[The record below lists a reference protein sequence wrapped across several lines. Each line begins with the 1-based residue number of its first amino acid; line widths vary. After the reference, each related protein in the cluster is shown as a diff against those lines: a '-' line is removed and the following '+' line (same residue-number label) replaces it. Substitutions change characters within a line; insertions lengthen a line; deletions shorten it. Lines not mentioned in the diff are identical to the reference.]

1 MDELDY
7 AANKLEELNMNAR
20 KNQGFTL
27 IELMIT
33 IAIVGILA
41 AIAIPSY
48 INYTNR
54 ARFAEVV
61 QAATGMKN
69 SVAACATSTG
79 TAGAA
84 ITTCANGNN
93 GVPAAIANAAG
104 TANTASVAVSAAGA
118 ITATGQAPAPTDTY
132 ILTPTY
138 QANGTITWAVTG
150 TCRANGNC

>member
-1 MDELDY
+1 MKTQ
-7 AANKLEELNMNAR
+7 NTK
-20 KNQGFTL
+20 GFTL

-61 QAATGMKN
+61 QAASGMKN
-69 SVAACATSTG
+69 AVATCVTSNLA
-79 TAGAA
+79 AGAA
-84 ITTCANGNN
+84 ITGCGNGTN
-93 GVPAAIANAAG
+93 GVPATVTNAAG
-104 TANTASVAVSAAGA
+104 TANTASVAVSAAGV
-118 ITATGQAPAPTDTY
+118 ITATGQAPAPAQTY

-138 QANGTITWAVTG
+138 TANGTITWAVSG
-150 TCRANGNC
+150 TCQAAGNC